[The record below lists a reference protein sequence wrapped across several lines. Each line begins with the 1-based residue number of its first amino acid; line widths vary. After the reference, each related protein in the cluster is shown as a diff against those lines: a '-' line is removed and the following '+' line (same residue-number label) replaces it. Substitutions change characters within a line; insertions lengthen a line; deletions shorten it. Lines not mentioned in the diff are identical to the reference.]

1 LKLYHQGTTTLAST
15 TPIATSASTTPQ
27 ATTSTT
33 STTPVTTTTT
43 TSCATGIVTTFTGD
57 PVGIPDDGEGS
68 TFVDLPVKLE
78 EGCDCN
84 VANVA
89 IAIGIDHQNVGDLFM
104 LLFPFVSASDQ
115 VFLVNRPNSTAN
127 LVSSNKITFDD
138 TPDANT
144 KDPQTLGVGLGTDED
159 ILAGTYYVQ
168 GTNTATIGADYPD
181 LVNGLGKFNSLT
193 AAGNW
198 RLFVQDL
205 VQNGDTGTIQSVEL
219 TITCA
224 E

>member
-57 PVGIPDDGEGS
+57 PVGTDDGGS

-115 VFLVNRPNSTAN
+115 VVLVNQPTSTAN

-198 RLFVQDL
+198 RLSVFDL